1 MPNWCENKLVVRGE
15 KKDMAKFL
23 KVINEKVTLSDAN
36 RLQDILNAFIPIPS
50 NVSDWYHWN
59 IDNWGTK
66 WDVECYEEARI
77 DDDYVELSF
86 DSAWAPPVVWLEKVA
101 KKYPKLK
108 FSLKYNEPGMC
119 FMGCAKGSNG
129 VIVDEYLEYWEK

>member
-15 KKDMAKFL
+15 EKDMAKFL
-23 KVINEKVTLSDAN
+23 KVIDEKVTLSDTSN
-36 RLQDILNAFIPIPS
+36 LRDILNAFHPIPEEEE
-50 NVSDWYHWN
+50 DLYHWH
-59 IDNWGTK
+59 IEHWGTK

-86 DSAWAPPVVWLEKVA
+86 DSAWSPPVIWLEKVA
-101 KKYPKLK
+101 KNYPKLK
-108 FSLKYNEPGMC
+108 FALKYDEPGMC

-129 VIVDEYLEYWEK
+129 KIETQTIEYWEK

>member
-23 KVINEKVTLSDAN
+23 KVIDKKVTLSDTGN
-36 RLQDILNAFIPIPS
+36 LQYILNAFVPIPS
-50 NVSDWYHWN
+50 DESDLYHWH

-66 WDVECYEEARI
+66 WDVECTEAAQI
-77 DDDYVELSF
+77 DDDFVELSF
-86 DSAWAPPVVWLEKVA
+86 ASAWAPPVAWLEKVA

-108 FSLKYNEPGMC
+108 FSLKYDEPGMC
-119 FMGCAKGSNG
+119 FMGCAKGKDG
-129 VIVDEYLEYWEK
+129 KIVNEAIEYWEK